1 MGSGAQKACVDNNL
15 RQIGGLMAEFI
26 LWASL
31 ALCAYTYIGYPLV
44 LKVVA
49 ALFARGVRK
58 GPIEPAVSFIIA
70 GYNEEATIAAKLE
83 NTLGLDYPSGRL
95 QVIFASDGSTD
106 STVMIARRFE
116 NKGVVVLHHDVRRGK
131 VSAINDAVRAAE
143 GEILVFSDCRQRFDR
158 YAVRAL
164 VGNFN
169 DPAVGAVSGE
179 LFIGT
184 AGVGTGKTSVVS
196 YWDYEKTVRKA
207 EASFGSVMGVT
218 GAIWAIRRSLFEPY
232 PQATILDD
240 LYQPMRAVL
249 KGYRVVFE
257 DGAKAYDSAS
267 KKTKDEIRRKVRT
280 IAGNWQVFFS
290 MKGLFNPWRNRAVL
304 QFVSHKV
311 LRVLVPFFLLI
322 AFVANIFLMDEF
334 LYRVLFYCQAL
345 FYMLCLASV
354 GAARFGL
361 RSGPISLFHVF
372 TVLNYSAAAGFV
384 NFITGRQG
392 VLWKN

>member
-1 MGSGAQKACVDNNL
+1 
-15 RQIGGLMAEFI
+15 
-26 LWASL
+26 
-31 ALCAYTYIGYPLV
+31 
-44 LKVVA
+44 
-49 ALFARGVRK
+49 
-58 GPIEPAVSFIIA
+58 
-70 GYNEEATIAAKLE
+70 
-83 NTLGLDYPSGRL
+83 
-95 QVIFASDGSTD
+95 
-106 STVMIARRFE
+106 MIARRFE
-116 NKGVVVLHHDVRRGK
+116 KKGVVVLHHDGRRGK
-131 VSAINDAVRAAE
+131 VSAINDAVLAAE

-158 YAVRAL
+158 SAVRAL
-164 VGNFN
+164 VENFN

-179 LFIGT
+179 LFIAT
-184 AGVGTGKTSVVS
+184 AGGGTGKTSLVS

-207 EASFGSVMGVT
+207 EAAFGSVMGVT

-240 LYQPMRAVL
+240 IYQPMRAVL

-257 DGAKAYDSAS
+257 NGAKAYDSAS
-267 KKTKDEIRRKVRT
+267 KRTKDEIRRKVRT

-290 MKGLFNPWRNRAVL
+290 MKGLFNPWRYRAVL

-322 AFVANIFLMDEF
+322 AFVANLFVMDEF
-334 LYRVLFYCQAL
+334 LYRILFDCQAI

-354 GAARFGL
+354 GAASFGL
-361 RSGPISLFHVF
+361 RSGLISLFHVF
-372 TVLNYSAAAGFV
+372 TVLNYSAVAGFV

>member
-1 MGSGAQKACVDNNL
+1 
-15 RQIGGLMAEFI
+15 MAELI
-26 LWASL
+26 LWVSL

-44 LKVVA
+44 LKVMA

-58 GPIEPAVSFIIA
+58 GSGEPGVSFIIA
-70 GYNEEATIAAKLE
+70 GYNEEAVVAAKLE
-83 NTLGLDYPSGRL
+83 NTLGLEYPSDRL

-106 STVMIARRFE
+106 STVRIARRFE
-116 NKGVVVLHHDVRRGK
+116 GKGVVVLHNEGRRGK
-131 VSAINDAVRAAE
+131 VSALNDAVCAAK
-143 GEILVFSDCRQRFDR
+143 GEILVFSDCRQRFDPL
-158 YAVRAL
+158 AVRAL
-164 VGNFN
+164 VENFN

-184 AGVGTGKTSVVS
+184 NGDGRAPTAS
-196 YWDYEKTVRKA
+196 YWDYEKSVRKS
-207 EASFGSVMGVT
+207 EAAFGSVMGVT
-218 GAIWAIRRSLFEPY
+218 GAIWAIRRSIFEPY

-257 DGAKAYDSAS
+257 SGARAFDVAS

-290 MKGLFNPWRNRAVL
+290 MKGLFDPWQNRAIF

-311 LRVLVPFFLLI
+311 LRLLVPFFLLI
-322 AFVANIFLMDEF
+322 AFTANIFALDQF
-334 LYRVLFYCQAL
+334 SYRILFYSQLL
-345 FYMLCLASV
+345 FYGVCLASV
-354 GAARFGL
+354 GAAKIGF
-361 RSGPISLFHVF
+361 RSGLISLFHVF
-372 TVLNYSAAAGFV
+372 TVLNYSAVAGFV

-392 VLWKN
+392 VIWKN

>member
-1 MGSGAQKACVDNNL
+1 MGSGKKKARVDNNI
-15 RQIGGLMAEFI
+15 RQAGGLMAELI

-31 ALCAYTYIGYPLV
+31 ALCVYTYVGYPLI
-44 LKVVA
+44 LQGLA

-70 GYNEEATIAAKLE
+70 GYNEEAVIAAKLE
-83 NTLGLDYPSGRL
+83 NTLGLEYPSDRL

-106 STVMIARRFE
+106 STVDIARRFE
-116 NKGVVVLHHDVRRGK
+116 GKGVVVLHHDGRRGK
-131 VSAINDAVRAAE
+131 VSALNDAVLAAK

-158 YAVRAL
+158 LAVAAL
-164 VGNFN
+164 VENFN
-169 DPAVGAVSGE
+169 DPGVGAVSGE

-184 AGVGTGKTSVVS
+184 VGEARASTVS
-196 YWDYEKTVRKA
+196 YWEYEKSVRKS
-207 EASFGSVMGVT
+207 EAAFGSVMGVT
-218 GAIWAIRRSLFEPY
+218 GAIWAIRRSIFEPY
-232 PQATILDD
+232 PPATILDD

-257 DGAKAYDSAS
+257 SGARAYDAAS
-267 KKTKDEIRRKVRT
+267 NKTKDEIRRKVRT

-290 MKGLFNPWRNRAVL
+290 MKGLFNPWQNRAIF

-322 AFVANIFLMDEF
+322 ALTANIFAIDQF
-334 LYRVLFYCQAL
+334 LYRILFYSQLL
-345 FYMLCLASV
+345 FYGLCLASV
-354 GAARFGL
+354 GAANIGF
-361 RSGPISLFHVF
+361 RSGVISLFHVF
-372 TVLNYSAAAGFV
+372 TVLNYSAVAGFV

-392 VLWKN
+392 VIWKN